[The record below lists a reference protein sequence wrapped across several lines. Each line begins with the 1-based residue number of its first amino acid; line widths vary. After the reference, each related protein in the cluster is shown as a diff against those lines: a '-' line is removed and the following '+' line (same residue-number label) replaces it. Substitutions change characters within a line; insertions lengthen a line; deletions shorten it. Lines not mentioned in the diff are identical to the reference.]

1 MPHIFQINI
10 SEKGGKPKLPI
21 NDGYVTV
28 NGIQGDKQAR
38 PDKHGGKNK
47 ALSLFAL
54 EKTIEIQKAG
64 IAMFIGGMGE
74 NLSIAEMDWKTIKV
88 GDQYKIGDELIIE
101 ISTDT
106 GPCKQI
112 AQYYHEN
119 KDHNIDEATFNGWS
133 RFYAKVIEE
142 GYIRTGDTIIK
153 I

>member
-38 PDKHGGKNK
+38 PDKHGGVNK

-64 IAMFIGGMGE
+64 IAMFVGGMGE
-74 NLSIAEMDWKTIKV
+74 NFSIAEMDWQSIKI
-88 GDQYKIGDELIIE
+88 GDRYQIGDELQIE
-101 ISTDT
+101 ITDDT

-119 KDHNIDEATFNGWS
+119 DEHNIDEVTFNSWK

-142 GYIRTGDTIIK
+142 GYIRTGDEIIK
-153 I
+153 L